1 MSKWIAVQVSAGL
14 FPTERTVQ
22 FETVEGPVSLF
33 VQSGQLDEQAKRL
46 KVMILDQDDKYA
58 LVQVPSPSG
67 TAVAK
72 VLRTNLY

>member
-1 MSKWIAVQVSAGL
+1 MSKWIAVQVSEGL

-22 FETVEGPVSLF
+22 FETVEGPISLF
-33 VQSGQLDEQAKRL
+33 VQSGQLDEGTKRM
-46 KVMILDQDDKYA
+46 KVLLLDQDEKYA

-72 VLRTNLY
+72 VLKSNLY